1 MNVTII
7 GLGIIGGSYAKGL
20 TKAGYNVYGVDKDL
34 MTIEYAKQE
43 GFIMDG
49 STNVRDYLSLA
60 DLVVIGLYPDDVI
73 TFIEENLQYF
83 KKGQV
88 ITDVCGVKKSICKK
102 ATELLN
108 ECYFVGSHPMA
119 GREKVGIKYAD
130 ENIFNGTNFLMCPI
144 EETNQIAID
153 IVEQMA
159 KDLGFGHIHQIS
171 PEFHD
176 EMIAYTSQLTHAIA
190 VSLVNSNSNEEVV
203 KFIGDSYRDLT
214 RIAMINESLWSQL
227 FIENKNSLINQIDG
241 FIEELEIVKSAINSE
256 NLDLLKNK
264 FISSK
269 KKREV
274 M

>member
-1 MNVTII
+1 MNVAII

-20 TKAGYNVYGVDKDL
+20 SKAGYNVYGVDKDL
-34 MTIEYAKQE
+34 KTIEYAKSE
-43 GFIMDG
+43 GFIIDG
-49 STNVRDYLSLA
+49 SLNASDYLPYV

-73 TFIEENLQYF
+73 TFIENNLQYF

-88 ITDVCGVKKSICKK
+88 VTDVCGVKTCICKE
-102 ATELLN
+102 ATRLL
-108 ECYFVGSHPMA
+108 EDSYFVGSHPMA
-119 GREKVGIKYAD
+119 GREKVGVKYSD
-130 ENIFNGTNFLMCPI
+130 EKIFAGTNFLMCPI
-144 EETNQIAID
+144 EETNEIAISVVD
-153 IVEQMA
+153 QMA
-159 KDLGFGHIHQIS
+159 KDLGFGRIHHIT

-190 VSLVNSNSNEEVV
+190 VSLVNSNSNEDVV

-214 RIAMINESLWSQL
+214 RIAMINENLWSEL
-227 FIENKNSLINQIDG
+227 FIDNKESLTNQIDN
-241 FIEELEIVKSAINSE
+241 FINELEMLKTAIE
-256 NLDLLKNK
+256 GEKIDVLKER